1 MHLRDIFFRNLY
13 SEFKKGNKKR
23 FIIVTNDFGAP
34 FLDKVRKDFP
44 NYYLNAG
51 ICEQNIV
58 TLSAGLAKEGFYPII
73 YSISSFILYRSFEQI
88 KLDLCVHNVKCCLL
102 TVGSGYAYDVDG
114 PTHHTTEDLS
124 VMYNLPNMKI
134 FSPLNSEGVNDD
146 FKQIKQSKC
155 VSWFRLDRGS
165 FNNKFNTNNTN
176 GINYLKI
183 NKSQNLI
190 ISTGTTSYSFMDRIV
205 TKNLNI
211 SALNINILKPLNINY
226 LKKIL
231 SKYKNIFVVEEH
243 SEILGLYSI
252 IVSNLNLDD
261 FRNKKIFKFGIKQEN
276 MFAYGKREILRKI
289 NFIDT
294 EQIIK
299 FIRKV
304 VN

>member
-1 MHLRDIFFRNLY
+1 MHLRDIFFKNLY
-13 SEFKKGNKKR
+13 YEFKRGNKNK

-34 FLDKVRKDFP
+34 FLDTVKKDFP

-88 KLDLCVHNVKCCLL
+88 KLDLSVHNVKCCLL

-124 VMYNLPNMKI
+124 VMYNMPNLKI
-134 FSPLNSEGVNDD
+134 FSPLNSEGVIEN
-146 FKQIKQSKC
+146 FKLMRKSKC

-165 FNNKFNTNNTN
+165 FNKKFNNKNIN
-176 GINYLKI
+176 GINYLKTER
-183 NKSQNLI
+183 SQNLI
-190 ISTGTTSYSFMDRIV
+190 ISTGTTSYLFMDRV
-205 TKNLNI
+205 VSENLNI
-211 SALNINILKPLNINY
+211 SVININILKPLNINY

-231 SKYKNIFVVEEH
+231 SKYKRIFIVEEH

-252 IVSNLNLDD
+252 IVSNLKLDN
-261 FRNKKIFKFGIKQEN
+261 FRNKKIFKFGIKQDKI
-276 MFAYGKREILRKI
+276 FSYGKREILRKK
-289 NFIDT
+289 NSIDT
-294 EQIIK
+294 GYIIK
-299 FIRKV
+299 FIKKFA
-304 VN
+304 